1 MNLTRFLFHRIT
13 LFDMNSKCRVVGE
26 LERCFRSIWTSKFYD
41 KNQPEKNRI
50 VGEIKCFQWWCINLF
65 QLFGCGLDF
74 FNEFRSPKINSS
86 NFFYGQLTCISIDI
100 QNLFSFYCFHLCPK
114 KCMHTHSS
122 GSEKRT
128 KSGSSSRSSIKFSHK
143 NCVLIVSLRTTRN
156 EKGRKNVHREF
167 LLDIRWGECA

>member
-1 MNLTRFLFHRIT
+1 MIKTSQRRIA
-13 LFDMNSKCRVVGE
+13 L
-26 LERCFRSIWTSKFYD
+26 LENKNVFNGGASTCFNF
-41 KNQPEKNRI
+41 
-50 VGEIKCFQWWCINLF
+50 
-65 QLFGCGLDF
+65 FGCGLDF

-122 GSEKRT
+122 GTEKRT
-128 KSGSSSRSSIKFSHK
+128 KNGSSSRSSIKFSHK

-156 EKGRKNVHREF
+156 EKGRKK
-167 LLDIRWGECA
+167 CSP